1 LTLVPLTPNN
11 FIVFREGKMKK
22 LLDIAAEIV
31 QAQASVG
38 QMSAEQIEQ
47 SLIKTFSTL
56 QRMQRAEEK
65 GIFLDRGTAEEIG
78 AEEAQAKK
86 EPRESIQD
94 DKIVCL
100 ECGTEMRQL
109 TTKHLS
115 SHNLTPRDYKKKW
128 GFSLKQPLSAKSLT
142 KARSK
147 AAKKRGLPEN
157 LVKFLAERK
166 QKKTETAAETGNV
179 AEQREGRPTVKRRP
193 KGRKTA

>member
-1 LTLVPLTPNN
+1 M
-11 FIVFREGKMKK
+11 RK

-31 QAQASVG
+31 QAQASVA

-56 QRMQRAEEK
+56 QKMQRAEEK
-65 GIFLDRGTAEEIG
+65 GVMLDKGSGEELP
-78 AEEAQAKK
+78 AEEAPSVKK

-94 DKIVCL
+94 DRIVCL

-115 SHNLTPRDYKKKW
+115 SHGLTPRDYKKKW

-166 QKKTETAAETGNV
+166 QKKAEAANGPTPSEAKESRV
-179 AEQREGRPTVKRRP
+179 TVKRRP
-193 KGRKTA
+193 RAR

>member
-1 LTLVPLTPNN
+1 
-11 FIVFREGKMKK
+11 MKK

-65 GIFLDRGTAEEIG
+65 GVLLDTGAAEEER
-78 AEEAQAKK
+78 AEEAQLARK
-86 EPRESIQD
+86 EPRDSIQD
-94 DKIVCL
+94 DRIVCL

-109 TTKHLS
+109 KTKHLS
-115 SHNLTPRDYKKKW
+115 SHGLTPRDYTKKW

-157 LVKFLAERK
+157 LVKFLEERK
-166 QKKTETAAETGNV
+166 QKKAAAAAVRGTAE
-179 AEQREGRPTVKRRP
+179 EQREGRPAVKRRP
-193 KGRKTA
+193 RARKNA

>member
-1 LTLVPLTPNN
+1 
-11 FIVFREGKMKK
+11 MKK

-65 GIFLDRGTAEEIG
+65 GLFLDRGIG
-78 AEEAQAKK
+78 DEASEEAQAKK

-94 DKIVCL
+94 DKITCL

-115 SHNLTPRDYKKKW
+115 AHNLTPREYKQKW

-147 AAKKRGLPEN
+147 AAKKRGLPAN
-157 LVKFLAERK
+157 LVKFLEERK
-166 QKKTETAAETGNV
+166 QKKAEAEGASGHA
-179 AEQREGRPTVKRRP
+179 AEQREGRPAVKRRP
-193 KGRKTA
+193 KARKTA

>member
-1 LTLVPLTPNN
+1 MAGLTLVPLTPND

-78 AEEAQAKK
+78 GRGSPGEK
-86 EPRESIQD
+86 R
-94 DKIVCL
+94 
-100 ECGTEMRQL
+100 
-109 TTKHLS
+109 
-115 SHNLTPRDYKKKW
+115 
-128 GFSLKQPLSAKSLT
+128 
-142 KARSK
+142 
-147 AAKKRGLPEN
+147 AA
-157 LVKFLAERK
+157 
-166 QKKTETAAETGNV
+166 
-179 AEQREGRPTVKRRP
+179 
-193 KGRKTA
+193 

>member
-1 LTLVPLTPNN
+1 
-11 FIVFREGKMKK
+11 MKK

-47 SLIKTFSTL
+47 SLIRTFSTL

-65 GIFLDRGTAEEIG
+65 GVFLDRDIAEESG
-78 AEEAQAKK
+78 VEAQLARK

-94 DKIVCL
+94 DKITCL

-115 SHNLTPRDYKKKW
+115 SHNLTPREYKQKW

-147 AAKKRGLPEN
+147 AAKKRGLPAN
-157 LVKFLAERK
+157 LVKFLEERK
-166 QKKTETAAETGNV
+166 RKKAEVAAASGHSV
-179 AEQREGRPTVKRRP
+179 EQREGRPVVKRRP
-193 KGRKTA
+193 KARKTA

>member
-1 LTLVPLTPNN
+1 M
-11 FIVFREGKMKK
+11 RK
-22 LLDIAAEIV
+22 LLDIAAEII

-56 QRMQRAEEK
+56 QKMQKAEEK
-65 GIFLDRGTAEEIG
+65 GVLLDRITGEETVP
-78 AEEAQAKK
+78 EEAAPQKK
-86 EPRESIQD
+86 EPKESIQD
-94 DKIVCL
+94 DRIVCL

-115 SHNLTPRDYKKKW
+115 SHGLTPREYKKKW
-128 GFSLKQPLSAKSLT
+128 GFSLKQPLSARSLT

-157 LVKFLAERK
+157 LVKFLEERK
-166 QKKTETAAETGNV
+166 QKKAEAAGAASPAAE
-179 AEQREGRPTVKRRP
+179 EQKEKRVTVKRRP
-193 KGRKTA
+193 RARKTS

>member
-1 LTLVPLTPNN
+1 
-11 FIVFREGKMKK
+11 MKK

-56 QRMQRAEEK
+56 QRMQRAEER
-65 GIFLDRGTAEEIG
+65 GIFLDSGV
-78 AEEAQAKK
+78 AEEASAEEAAAVRK

-94 DKIVCL
+94 DKIICL

-115 SHNLTPRDYKKKW
+115 SHDLTPRTYKQKW
-128 GFSLKQPLSAKSLT
+128 GFHLKQPLSARSLT

-147 AAKKRGLPEN
+147 AAKKRGLPAN
-157 LVKFLAERK
+157 LVKFLEERK
-166 QKKTETAAETGNV
+166 AKKARAEAATGHE
-179 AEQREGRPTVKRRP
+179 AGQREGRPTVKRRP
-193 KGRKTA
+193 KARKTV

>member
-1 LTLVPLTPNN
+1 
-11 FIVFREGKMKK
+11 MKK

-47 SLIKTFSTL
+47 SLLKTFATL
-56 QRMQRAEEK
+56 QRMQKAEEQGQLLDAGLTEEARAEM
-65 GIFLDRGTAEEIG
+65 
-78 AEEAQAKK
+78 AQAVKK

-94 DKIVCL
+94 DRIICL

-115 SHNLTPRDYKKKW
+115 SHDLTPREYKQKW

-147 AAKKRGLPEN
+147 AAKKRGLPAN
-157 LVKFLAERK
+157 LVKFLEERK
-166 QKKTETAAETGNV
+166 QKKAEAASTPGPQ
-179 AEQREGRPTVKRRP
+179 QREGRPTVKRRP
-193 KGRKTA
+193 KARKTA

>member
-1 LTLVPLTPNN
+1 
-11 FIVFREGKMKK
+11 MKK

-31 QAQASVG
+31 QAQATVG

-65 GIFLDRGTAEEIG
+65 GMLLDKGIAEEEAAEEI
-78 AEEAQAKK
+78 QSAKK

-94 DKIVCL
+94 DRIVCL

-115 SHNLTPRDYKKKW
+115 SHSLTPRDYKRKW

-157 LVKFLAERK
+157 LVKFLEQRK
-166 QKKTETAAETGNV
+166 QKKAEAAAGAGH
-179 AEQREGRPTVKRRP
+179 AEEQKEVRPVVKRRP
-193 KGRKTA
+193 RAKKNA

>member
-1 LTLVPLTPNN
+1 
-11 FIVFREGKMKK
+11 MKK

-31 QAQASVG
+31 QAQASVA

-65 GIFLDRGTAEEIG
+65 GLLMDRGV
-78 AEEAQAKK
+78 AEEAMAEEAPVAKR

-94 DKIVCL
+94 DRIVCL

-115 SHNLTPRDYKKKW
+115 SHDLTPREYKQKW

-157 LVKFLAERK
+157 LVKFLEERK
-166 QKKTETAAETGNV
+166 RKKVQAAAASGS
-179 AEQREGRPTVKRRP
+179 AAGQPGGRPTVKRRP
-193 KGRKTA
+193 KARKTA

>member
-1 LTLVPLTPNN
+1 M
-11 FIVFREGKMKK
+11 RK

-38 QMSAEQIEQ
+38 QMSAESIEEA
-47 SLIKTFSTL
+47 LIKTFSTL
-56 QRMQRAEEK
+56 QRMQKAEEK
-65 GIFLDRGTAEEIG
+65 GVFLERGGAGEEIAEE
-78 AEEAQAKK
+78 EAAPRR
-86 EPRESIQD
+86 EPRDSIQD
-94 DKIVCL
+94 DKIICL

-115 SHNLTPRDYKKKW
+115 SHELTPREYKKKW
-128 GFSLKQPLSAKSLT
+128 GFSLKQPLSARSLT

-166 QKKTETAAETGNV
+166 QKKAEASAAENAVPGATEV
-179 AEQREGRPTVKRRP
+179 KEGRPAVKRRP
-193 KGRKTA
+193 RAGKTG

>member
-1 LTLVPLTPNN
+1 
-11 FIVFREGKMKK
+11 MKK

-65 GIFLDRGTAEEIG
+65 GLFLDSGVS
-78 AEEAQAKK
+78 EEAGVEEAPVAKK

-94 DKIVCL
+94 DRIVCL

-115 SHNLTPRDYKKKW
+115 SHDLTPREYKQKW
-128 GFSLKQPLSAKSLT
+128 GFSL
-142 KARSK
+142 
-147 AAKKRGLPEN
+147 
-157 LVKFLAERK
+157 
-166 QKKTETAAETGNV
+166 
-179 AEQREGRPTVKRRP
+179 
-193 KGRKTA
+193 

>member
-1 LTLVPLTPNN
+1 MISL
-11 FIVFREGKMKK
+11 FGREGKMKK

-38 QMSAEQIEQ
+38 HMSAEQIEQ

-56 QRMQRAEEK
+56 QRMQKAEEK
-65 GIFLDRGTAEEIG
+65 GLFLDRGA
-78 AEEAQAKK
+78 AEEARTEETRVAKK

-115 SHNLTPRDYKKKW
+115 SHDLTPRVYKQKW

-157 LVKFLAERK
+157 LVKFLEERK
-166 QKKTETAAETGNV
+166 RKKVEAAAASSSA

-193 KGRKTA
+193 KARKTA

>member
-1 LTLVPLTPNN
+1 
-11 FIVFREGKMKK
+11 MKK

-65 GIFLDRGTAEEIG
+65 GLFLDRGSAEEVMVD
-78 AEEAQAKK
+78 EAQAAKK
-86 EPRESIQD
+86 EPRDSIQD
-94 DKIVCL
+94 DKITCL

-115 SHNLTPRDYKKKW
+115 SHNLTPREYKQKW
-128 GFSLKQPLSAKSLT
+128 GFSLKQPLSARSLT

-147 AAKKRGLPEN
+147 AAKKRGLPAN
-157 LVKFLAERK
+157 LVKFLEERK
-166 QKKTETAAETGNV
+166 QKKAEAAAESAYPT
-179 AEQREGRPTVKRRP
+179 EQREGRPAVKRRP
-193 KGRKTA
+193 KARKTA

>member
-1 LTLVPLTPNN
+1 
-11 FIVFREGKMKK
+11 MKK

-65 GIFLDRGTAEEIG
+65 GLFLDSGAAEEAR
-78 AEEAQAKK
+78 AEEAQVAKK

-115 SHNLTPRDYKKKW
+115 SHDLTPREYKQKW

-157 LVKFLAERK
+157 LVKFLEERRR
-166 QKKTETAAETGNV
+166 KKVEAAPASGSAAEHK
-179 AEQREGRPTVKRRP
+179 EGRPTVKRRP
-193 KGRKTA
+193 KARKTA

>member
-1 LTLVPLTPNN
+1 
-11 FIVFREGKMKK
+11 MKK

-31 QAQASVG
+31 QAQASVA
-38 QMSAEQIEQ
+38 QMSAELIEQ

-56 QRMQRAEEK
+56 QRMQKAEEK
-65 GIFLDRGTAEEIG
+65 GLFLDGGATEEISV
-78 AEEAQAKK
+78 EESGVAKK
-86 EPRESIQD
+86 DPRESIQD
-94 DKIVCL
+94 DKIICL

-115 SHNLTPRDYKKKW
+115 VHNLTPKDYKHKW

-157 LVKFLAERK
+157 LVKFLEERK
-166 QKKTETAAETGNV
+166 QQKVEAAAV
-179 AEQREGRPTVKRRP
+179 DSQSVQADSRPVVKRRP
-193 KGRKTA
+193 KARKSA

>member
-1 LTLVPLTPNN
+1 
-11 FIVFREGKMKK
+11 MKK

-56 QRMQRAEEK
+56 QRMQKAEEK
-65 GIFLDRGTAEEIG
+65 GLFLDRDVTEEG
-78 AEEAQAKK
+78 RAEEAPVEKM
-86 EPRESIQD
+86 EPRASIQD
-94 DKIVCL
+94 DRIVCL

-115 SHNLTPRDYKKKW
+115 AHDLTPREYKQKW

-157 LVKFLAERK
+157 LVKFLEERK
-166 QKKTETAAETGNV
+166 RKKVEAAASGSA
-179 AEQREGRPTVKRRP
+179 AEQRGGRPIVKRRP
-193 KGRKTA
+193 KARKTV

>member
-1 LTLVPLTPNN
+1 MISLFGL
-11 FIVFREGKMKK
+11 EGKMKK

-47 SLIKTFSTL
+47 SLLKTFSTL
-56 QRMQRAEEK
+56 QRMQKAEEK
-65 GIFLDRGTAEEIG
+65 GVFLDRGTAEE
-78 AEEAQAKK
+78 ARTEEAQVAKR

-115 SHNLTPRDYKKKW
+115 SHDLNPREYKQKW

-157 LVKFLAERK
+157 LVKFLEERRRK
-166 QKKTETAAETGNV
+166 KVEAAPASGSATGQK
-179 AEQREGRPTVKRRP
+179 EGRPTVKRRP
-193 KGRKTA
+193 KARKTA

>member
-1 LTLVPLTPNN
+1 
-11 FIVFREGKMKK
+11 MKK
-22 LLDIAAEIV
+22 LLDIAADIV

-65 GIFLDRGTAEEIG
+65 GIFLDRGAAEEIG
-78 AEEAQAKK
+78 TEEVQVAKK

-157 LVKFLAERK
+157 LVRFLEERK
-166 QKKTETAAETGNV
+166 QKKAEVAAATSYV
-179 AEQREGRPTVKRRP
+179 AEQKDVRPTVKRRP
-193 KGRKTA
+193 KGHKTT

>member
-1 LTLVPLTPNN
+1 
-11 FIVFREGKMKK
+11 MKK

-38 QMSAEQIEQ
+38 QMSAELIEQ
-47 SLIKTFSTL
+47 ALLKTFSTL
-56 QRMQRAEEK
+56 QKMQRAEEK
-65 GIFLDRGTAEEIG
+65 GLFLDKGA
-78 AEEAQAKK
+78 AEEAIAEEGQNAKR

-94 DKIVCL
+94 DKITCL

-115 SHNLTPRDYKKKW
+115 SHDLTPRQYKQKW

-157 LVKFLAERK
+157 LVKFLEERR
-166 QKKTETAAETGNV
+166 QKKAEAAAAGGYE
-179 AEQREGRPTVKRRP
+179 AEQKESRPIVKRRP
-193 KGRKTA
+193 KARKTA

>member
-1 LTLVPLTPNN
+1 MISL
-11 FIVFREGKMKK
+11 FGREGKMRK

-31 QAQASVG
+31 QTQASVW

-56 QRMQRAEEK
+56 QRIQKAEEQ
-65 GIFLDRGTAEEIG
+65 GLFLDRGV
-78 AEEAQAKK
+78 AEEARAEEALVGKR
-86 EPRESIQD
+86 EPRESIED

-115 SHNLTPRDYKKKW
+115 SHDLTPREYKQKW

-157 LVKFLAERK
+157 LVKFLEERK
-166 QKKTETAAETGNV
+166 RKKVESATASSSA
-179 AEQREGRPTVKRRP
+179 AEQRGGRPTVKRRP
-193 KGRKTA
+193 KARKTA

>member
-1 LTLVPLTPNN
+1 MISLFVW
-11 FIVFREGKMKK
+11 EGKMKK

-65 GIFLDRGTAEEIG
+65 GLFLDSGVS
-78 AEEAQAKK
+78 EEAGVEEALVAKK

-94 DKIVCL
+94 DRIVCL

-115 SHNLTPRDYKKKW
+115 SHDLTPREYKQKW

-157 LVKFLAERK
+157 LVKFLADRK
-166 QKKTETAAETGNV
+166 RKKVEAAVASGSAAEQKG
-179 AEQREGRPTVKRRP
+179 GRPTVKRRP
-193 KGRKTA
+193 KARKTA

>member
-1 LTLVPLTPNN
+1 V
-11 FIVFREGKMKK
+11 RK

-47 SLIKTFSTL
+47 SLVKTFSTL
-56 QRMQRAEEK
+56 QKMQRAEEK
-65 GIFLDRGTAEEIG
+65 GILLDTATEEPTAEEG
-78 AEEAQAKK
+78 APGRK

-115 SHNLTPRDYKKKW
+115 SHGLTPREYKKKW

-157 LVKFLAERK
+157 LVKFLEERK
-166 QKKTETAAETGNV
+166 QKKAEAAEAGAPLET
-179 AEQREGRPTVKRRP
+179 EQKDTRVTVKRRP
-193 KGRKTA
+193 RTRKA

>member
-1 LTLVPLTPNN
+1 M
-11 FIVFREGKMKK
+11 RK

-47 SLIKTFSTL
+47 SLVKTFSTL

-65 GIFLDRGTAEEIG
+65 GVLLDKSAEEAA
-78 AEEAQAKK
+78 AEEAQPARK

-94 DKIVCL
+94 DRIVCL

-115 SHNLTPRDYKKKW
+115 SHGLTPREYKKKW

-157 LVKFLAERK
+157 LVKFLEERK
-166 QKKTETAAETGNV
+166 QKKAETATEAPGTQ
-179 AEQREGRPTVKRRP
+179 EQKDSRVTVKRRP
-193 KGRKTA
+193 RARKAG

>member
-1 LTLVPLTPNN
+1 M
-11 FIVFREGKMKK
+11 RK
-22 LLDIAAEIV
+22 LLDIAAEII

-56 QRMQRAEEK
+56 QKMQRAEEK
-65 GIFLDRGTAEEIG
+65 GILLDKVTGEDVPV
-78 AEEAQAKK
+78 EEAAPQKK

-94 DKIVCL
+94 DRIVCL

-115 SHNLTPRDYKKKW
+115 SHSLTPRDYKKKW
-128 GFSLKQPLSAKSLT
+128 GFSLKQPLSARSLT

-157 LVKFLAERK
+157 LVKFLEERK
-166 QKKTETAAETGNV
+166 QKKVESSSAGAAPPAAAEQKEARV
-179 AEQREGRPTVKRRP
+179 TVKRRP
-193 KGRKTA
+193 RARKTS

>member
-1 LTLVPLTPNN
+1 
-11 FIVFREGKMKK
+11 MKK

-56 QRMQRAEEK
+56 QRMQKAEEK
-65 GIFLDRGTAEEIG
+65 GLFLDRAG
-78 AEEAQAKK
+78 AEEEIVDQAQAAKK

-115 SHNLTPRDYKKKW
+115 SHDLTPREYKQKW

-147 AAKKRGLPEN
+147 AAKKRGLPAN
-157 LVKFLAERK
+157 LVKFLEERK
-166 QKKTETAAETGNV
+166 QKKAE
-179 AEQREGRPTVKRRP
+179 AESSGEFPIDQKEGRPAVKRRP
-193 KGRKTA
+193 KARKSA

>member
-1 LTLVPLTPNN
+1 
-11 FIVFREGKMKK
+11 MKK

-31 QAQASVG
+31 QAQASVEP
-38 QMSAEQIEQ
+38 MSTRQIEQ

-56 QRMQRAEEK
+56 QKMQRAEEK
-65 GIFLDRGTAEEIG
+65 GLFMDRGVAEEER
-78 AEEAQAKK
+78 AEEAPVAKR

-94 DKIVCL
+94 DRIVCL

-109 TTKHLS
+109 TAKHLS
-115 SHNLTPRDYKKKW
+115 SHDLTPREYKQKW

-157 LVKFLAERK
+157 LVKFLEGRK
-166 QKKTETAAETGNV
+166 RKKVEATAASGST
-179 AEQREGRPTVKRRP
+179 AAQRGGRPTVKRRP
-193 KGRKTA
+193 KARKTA

>member
-1 LTLVPLTPNN
+1 
-11 FIVFREGKMKK
+11 MKK

-65 GIFLDRGTAEEIG
+65 GILLDRGAAEEAG
-78 AEEAQAKK
+78 AEEAQAAKK
-86 EPRESIQD
+86 EPRDSIQD

-115 SHNLTPRDYKKKW
+115 SHDLTPRDYKKKW

-157 LVKFLAERK
+157 LVKFLEERK
-166 QKKTETAAETGNV
+166 QRKAEATAASGLP

>member
-1 LTLVPLTPNN
+1 
-11 FIVFREGKMKK
+11 MKK

-65 GIFLDRGTAEEIG
+65 GILLDRGTAEEEG
-78 AEEAQAKK
+78 AEESQPAKK
-86 EPRESIQD
+86 EPRDSIQD

-115 SHNLTPRDYKKKW
+115 SHDLTPRDYKKKW

-157 LVKFLAERK
+157 LVRFLEERK
-166 QKKTETAAETGNV
+166 QKKAEAV
-179 AEQREGRPTVKRRP
+179 ASGPVEEQREARPTVKRRP
-193 KGRKTA
+193 RARKNA